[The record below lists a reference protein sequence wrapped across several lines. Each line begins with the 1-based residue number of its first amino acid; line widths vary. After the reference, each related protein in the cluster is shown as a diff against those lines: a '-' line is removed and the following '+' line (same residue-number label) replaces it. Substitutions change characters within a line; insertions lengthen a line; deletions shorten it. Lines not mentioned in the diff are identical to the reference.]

1 MCIEQI
7 IFLIININMLKKI
20 LVVAAALTINSFTMA
35 QTYPNKPVT
44 LVVPFAPGGTV
55 DLMARLIAERL
66 TVHLK
71 QPVIVDNR
79 AGAGGVIGTGYV
91 ARASADGYT
100 LLMGTQGQVMQPL
113 LYKKLNFD
121 SNKDLQTVATFA
133 SVPNVLAVSL
143 NTPAKSMSEFV
154 AYAKAHPGALNMGS
168 SGIGSINHLV
178 GAIFEDRANVKLTHV
193 PYKGA
198 APATADLQSG
208 QINALFVNLP
218 NVYPL
223 VKAGKIKLLG
233 VAAEKRYAAIPDVP
247 TFSEGGVKGVVL
259 DSWYGIMTPTGTPQ
273 PVVERL
279 QDVVIAIA
287 AEKEF
292 IARLG
297 EQGAVPYA
305 NGTAD
310 SAKIV
315 ESELKLWTPVIGK
328 ANIQMD

>member
-1 MCIEQI
+1 MP
-7 IFLIININMLKKI
+7 KKI
-20 LVVAAALTINSFTMA
+20 LVVAAALTINSFAMA
-35 QTYPNKPVT
+35 QTYPNKPIT

-55 DLMARLIAERL
+55 DLMARLIAERM

-91 ARASADGYT
+91 ARATADGYT

-154 AYAKAHPGALNMGS
+154 AYAKARPGALNMGS

-233 VAAEKRYAAIPDVP
+233 VAAEKRFAAIPDVP

-273 PVVERL
+273 PVVEKL
-279 QDVVIAIA
+279 QDVVVAIA

-305 NGTAD
+305 NGTVN
-310 SAKIV
+310 SAKIM